1 MTTTFDTHEDI
12 RLSDEARE
20 RILALIQGKGIS
32 TDAAQLRISVVS
44 GGCSG
49 LSYQLDFEPIPPDE
63 QLDPSDQIFERDG
76 IRIVIGMRSFLYLA
90 GTRLHFSAGLQ
101 GKGFH
106 FENPNASRTC
116 SCGESFSL

>member
-1 MTTTFDTHEDI
+1 MNTDLSEGI
-12 RLSDEARE
+12 QLSDEARA
-20 RILALIQGKGIS
+20 RILDLMRESALPDG
-32 TDAAQLRISVVS
+32 DVQLRISVVS

-49 LSYQLDFEPIPPDE
+49 LSYKLDFESASSSN
-63 QLDPSDQIFERDG
+63 LDPSDQFMDSDG

-90 GTRLHFSAGLQ
+90 GTRLHFSSGLH